1 MTDIIEINDL
11 SKTYGG
17 PRFSGPPQVA
27 DEVRTSGA
35 GKAVDGVSL
44 RVARGEIFG
53 IAGPN
58 GAGKTTLVECMSG
71 LRRPD
76 GGTLRVL
83 GLDPQNDRRELLQR
97 IGAQLQEAALP
108 DAIKVGEALR
118 MYASFYD
125 KPADWRALMSE
136 WGLADRKGERFANLS
151 GGWKQRLFIAL
162 ALVGNPEVVFLDELT
177 TGLDPAARRTTWG
190 QIREMR
196 DRGVTVVLV
205 THFMDEAEALCD
217 RLAVICRGRVVA
229 EGSPR
234 ELIAQ
239 AGSDSLENAY
249 FALTEGELA

>member
-1 MTDIIEINDL
+1 MTAIIEINEL
-11 SKTYGG
+11 SKSYK
-17 PRFSGPPQVA
+17 
-27 DEVRTSGA
+27 A
-35 GKAVDGVSL
+35 GKAVDGVTL
-44 RVARGEIFG
+44 TVRRGEIFG

-58 GAGKTTLVECMSG
+58 GAGKTTLVECASG

-83 GLDPQNDRRELLQR
+83 GLDPYDDRRALLQR

-125 KPADWRALMSE
+125 KPADWRAVMDE
-136 WGLADRKGERFANLS
+136 WGLADRRRARFGNLS

-190 QIREMR
+190 LIREMR
-196 DRGVTVVLV
+196 GRGVTVVLV

-217 RLAVICRGRVVA
+217 RLAIVDRGRVVA

-234 ELIAQ
+234 ELIAE
-239 AGSDSLENAY
+239 AGADSLENAY
-249 FALTEGELA
+249 FALTEREMA

>member
-1 MTDIIEINDL
+1 MTVIEINGL
-11 SKTYGG
+11 RKSYKGKT
-17 PRFSGPPQVA
+17 
-27 DEVRTSGA
+27 
-35 GKAVDGVSL
+35 AVDGVSL
-44 RVARGEIFG
+44 TVEKGEIFG

-58 GAGKTTLVECMSG
+58 GAGKTTVVECASG
-71 LRRPD
+71 LRHPD

-83 GLDPQNDRRELLQR
+83 GLDPRSDRRRLSQR

-125 KPADWRALMSE
+125 KPADWRALMDE
-136 WGLADRKGERFANLS
+136 WGLTDKKRAGFAGLS

-177 TGLDPAARRTTWG
+177 TGLDPAARRTTWSL
-190 QIREMR
+190 IRDMR

-217 RLAVICRGRVVA
+217 RNAIIDHGRVIA
-229 EGSPR
+229 EGTPS
-234 ELIAQ
+234 ELIAEGRS
-239 AGSDSLENAY
+239 ASLDDAY
-249 FALTEGELA
+249 FALTGKEMA

>member
-1 MTDIIEINDL
+1 MSVIEIADL
-11 SKTYGG
+11 RKSY
-17 PRFSGPPQVA
+17 
-27 DEVRTSGA
+27 GA
-35 GKAVDGVSL
+35 GQVLDGVSL
-44 RVARGEIFG
+44 RVERGEIFG

-58 GAGKTTLVECMSG
+58 GAGKTTLVECVSG

-76 GGTLRVL
+76 SGTLRVL
-83 GLDPQNDRRELLQR
+83 GLDPHADRRALLQR

-125 KPADWRALMSE
+125 EPADWRALMDE
-136 WGLADRKGERFANLS
+136 WGLTDRRRTGFASLS

-162 ALVGNPEVVFLDELT
+162 ALVGKPEVVLLDELT

-190 QIREMR
+190 LIRDMR
-196 DRGVTVVLV
+196 ERGVTVVMV

-217 RLAVICRGRVVA
+217 RLAIIDQGRVIA

-234 ELIAQ
+234 ELIAK
-239 AGSDSLENAY
+239 GRSTSLDDAY
-249 FALTEGELA
+249 FTLTGKDQA